1 MKKLIMTMALCF
13 AFALSGSAQ
22 DVYKEILRL
31 SRETAEDKSKDLQT
45 RKVATFKVDALEY
58 MLRATS
64 EMMPDSMM
72 TDIINVQAYSLYDF
86 VNTFMTVYNYK
97 STSAEKQEVISMFK
111 DASLRYPRFND
122 SDTDL
127 TQIYINTSGYITRFS
142 IDTDWALALAYV
154 RSILKRTL
162 R

>member
-122 SDTDL
+122 ADTDL

-142 IDTDWALALAYV
+142 IDTDWALALAYIK
-154 RSILKRTL
+154 STLKRTL
-162 R
+162 K